1 MMFLSLSMGGCMSYG
16 PEAETVAKV
25 DIDRYVGLWH
35 EIASNPVFFNQD
47 LVGVT
52 AEYSLNDDGSVK
64 VVNTGYKGSLDG
76 QKDTITGRA
85 VVVDTETNSKLTV
98 QFDTFFGFL
107 FKGNYWIVLLDDV
120 DYKYAVVTD
129 NRQFTLFVLNREP
142 NMSKALYD
150 EIVEKLKAKDID
162 VSRLKLTSELK

>member
-1 MMFLSLSMGGCMSYG
+1 
-16 PEAETVAKV
+16 
-25 DIDRYVGLWH
+25 
-35 EIASNPVFFNQD
+35 
-47 LVGVT
+47 
-52 AEYSLNDDGSVK
+52 

-85 VVVDTETNSKLTV
+85 TIVDTETNSKLSV
-98 QFDTFFGFL
+98 QFDTLFGFL

-150 EIVEKLKAKDID
+150 EIIEKLKAKDID
-162 VSRLKLTSELK
+162 LSRLKVTSELK